1 MDSDQIST
9 AFADIL
15 NDIDS
20 HEDLNFVDYHRWLS
34 KIKLDDD
41 IVRCFNKG
49 SKSIKIHMA
58 KSLTKE
64 RKSLS
69 KFLIATMHS
78 SVFFQRRSKKIQAIK
93 IRRML
98 KRISDAFEQISS
110 RNIFLVD
117 RHFSQIKSN
126 ILATVEYY
134 ESKIIEE
141 YNSIRMERINID
153 ELKAAKKEV
162 ELLKQ
167 ENSLLMEDNHNKQ
180 ELINQTSKVISDI
193 RGESIIVTLENLD
206 THFEILK
213 EVSERTRSEYQN
225 LQQMKQVLDDEI
237 KKTLVE
243 QQQCLEKYDHIL
255 DNISVRNQELHAVGN
270 KVNQETDLLH
280 KLRKEKREL
289 QKEVKTLKLE
299 VQHRDET
306 IVKTKCDS
314 ERTTM
319 NTIIAL
325 LSQDLMDR
333 IKPSRNSH
341 VKNKILQKRQNDMH
355 CRIEQLIQLIQ
366 SKESSLEDH
375 AFLCDLVYFQNR
387 DLWNF
392 INSYRLEIF
401 NPVTRRHDMK
411 TGVLNTYYDMSKDHS
426 NRNRNR

>member
-20 HEDLNFVDYHRWLS
+20 HEDLNFIDYHRWLS